1 MKVQHGRG
9 EQLVGEAAAG
19 AGVKAAPGSHAEH
32 EALRGLETRRCS
44 RIRISEKVMVAHS
57 ESCTV
62 NDV

>member
-1 MKVQHGRG
+1 VRGAAARSWMKVQHGRG

-44 RIRISEKVMVAHS
+44 RIRIS
-57 ESCTV
+57 
-62 NDV
+62 